1 MERAEWLKQMRS
13 RAEAL
18 YDQFSPRYWVT
29 WGLTADEAHQQYLQ
43 KFLKRVIP
51 GGAILSA
58 ACGAGRY
65 DGLLLDAG
73 HPVVGIDQSAGV
85 LARAREHLPQV
96 RYEKMA
102 LQEMPFREAFDGII
116 CMDAMEHIPPEDYPG
131 ILCGFQ
137 EALKPDG
144 VLYFTAD
151 REEEPDFDLEMYFE
165 QGKASGLPI
174 VFGEVADEAAFEQAM
189 AQTDASDELTD
200 RAVYH
205 YYPPLEKVRQRIAQA
220 GLAIEEEGAGNGFH
234 HFLARKNLQRLAWP
248 CSANRHRTVYDL
260 DIHLCIGHPQTK

>member
-1 MERAEWLKQMRS
+1 MERADWLKQMQS

-18 YDQFSPRYWVT
+18 YDRFSPRYWVT
-29 WGLTADEAHQQYLQ
+29 WGLGEDETHQQYLQ
-43 KFLKRVIP
+43 KFLKRVVP

-73 HPVVGIDQSAGV
+73 HPVIGIDQSAGV
-85 LARAREHLPQV
+85 LARAKEHFPEV

-102 LQEMPFREAFDGII
+102 LQDMHFREMFDGII

-131 ILCGFQ
+131 ILRGFQ
-137 EALKPDG
+137 EALKPGG

-151 REEEPDFDLEMYFE
+151 REEEPDFDLEMYYE
-165 QGKASGLPI
+165 RAKASGLPV
-174 VFGEVADEAAFEQAM
+174 VFGEVVDEAAFEQAM
-189 AQTDASDELTD
+189 EQTEVSDELTD

-205 YYPPLEKVRQRIAQA
+205 YYPPLAKVREWIDQA
-220 GLAIEEEGAGNGFH
+220 GLAIEEEGAGSGFH
-234 HFLARKNLQRLAWP
+234 HFVVRKR
-248 CSANRHRTVYDL
+248 
-260 DIHLCIGHPQTK
+260 